1 MVVRKRNNIDSG
13 LQCIYYL
20 FIISYS
26 CTKRRNVQHIQLYVK
41 NATKME
47 FHVQRYSYRRL

>member
-1 MVVRKRNNIDSG
+1 MVVGKRNNIDSG

-41 NATKME
+41 NVTKME